1 MSKRRELMCENC
13 VCSFFSTEAA
23 IGTCGRVG
31 AQHWLITFSLEVYWI
46 SWLSAHPVASPGWD
60 VQNRAQKRQ
69 KASQFS
75 SGPGQT
81 IHWGSYS
88 CTYYFKTIGLFCN
101 KFKAA
106 SALSSPRS
114 KTELIPGCKDCACWP
129 ELFCFGTSPKWYY
142 WFSASCSKCLAQL
155 LNVWSPFMLGR
166 KCDCRSPIHSRTER
180 AWKPFTIKKK
190 KSTSFGNETFYFISL
205 CF

>member
-1 MSKRRELMCENC
+1 MCEIC

-46 SWLSAHPVASPGWD
+46 SWLSAHPVASPSWD

-69 KASQFS
+69 KASQLS

-88 CTYYFKTIGLFCN
+88 CTYYFKAIGLFCN
-101 KFKAA
+101 KFNAA

-114 KTELIPGCKDCACWP
+114 KTELIPGCKDCAC
-129 ELFCFGTSPKWYY
+129 
-142 WFSASCSKCLAQL
+142 
-155 LNVWSPFMLGR
+155 
-166 KCDCRSPIHSRTER
+166 
-180 AWKPFTIKKK
+180 
-190 KSTSFGNETFYFISL
+190 
-205 CF
+205 